1 MVLTPD
7 SGLSYETFT
16 RAEWAE
22 LRRNTP
28 LTLNEADLVAL
39 RGLNEPITLDEV
51 AEVILP
57 LTRLLN
63 LHITA
68 VQQLVRVTDHF
79 LGRAS
84 SPAPFVI
91 GVAGSVS
98 AGKSTIARVLREV
111 LSRWVEH
118 RSVELLT
125 TDGFLHP
132 NQVLQERGLMQ
143 RKGFPESY
151 DLPRLVRFL
160 ADVKAGRDA
169 IAPVYSHL
177 SYDIVPGEQKVFQHP
192 DVLIVEGINVL
203 QPAPNHAERGARTVV
218 SDFFDFSIFI
228 DADEADLRNW
238 YIARFLTLRD
248 TAFQRPDSYF
258 HRFAA
263 LPIEEARAMAAKIW
277 DEINA
282 VNLAQNIASTRDRA
296 TVVLRKSASHAVDE
310 VWMRRAL
317 APSLVNREGARP

>member
-1 MVLTPD
+1 MVHTPD

-16 RAEWAE
+16 RAEWAA

-28 LTLNEADLVAL
+28 LTLTELDLAAL

-51 AEVILP
+51 AEVVLP

-68 VQQLVRVTDHF
+68 VQQLVRVTDSF
-79 LGRAS
+79 LGRPS

-132 NQVLQERGLMQ
+132 NAVLEERGLMQ

-151 DLPRLVRFL
+151 DLPRLVHFL

-169 IAPVYSHL
+169 AAPVYSHL
-177 SYDIVPGEQKVFQHP
+177 SYDIVPGEERVFRHP

-228 DADEADLRNW
+228 DAAEPDLREW
-238 YIARFLTLRD
+238 YVARFLTLRD
-248 TAFQRPDSYF
+248 TAFQRPESYF
-258 HRFAA
+258 HRFAVMGE
-263 LPIEEARAMAAKIW
+263 PEARATAGKIW
-277 DEINA
+277 DDINA
-282 VNLAQNIASTRDRA
+282 VNLTQNIASTRDRA
-296 TVVLRKSASHAVDE
+296 TVVLRKGPTHAVTE
-310 VWMRRAL
+310 VSMRRAL
-317 APSLVNREGARP
+317 APGLVAPAT

>member
-1 MVLTPD
+1 MTPERD
-7 SGLSYETFT
+7 TGLSYEVFT
-16 RAEWAE
+16 RAEWAA

-28 LTLNEADLVAL
+28 LNLTEEDLAAL

-68 VQQLVRVTDHF
+68 VQQLVRVTDIF
-79 LGRAS
+79 LERPS

-98 AGKSTIARVLREV
+98 AGKSTLARVLREV

-132 NQVLQERGLMQ
+132 NAVLEARGIMH

-169 IAPVYSHL
+169 AAPVYSHL
-177 SYDIVPGEQKVFQHP
+177 SYDIVPGEERTFRHP

-203 QPAPNHAERGARTVV
+203 QPAPNHGERGARTVV
-218 SDFFDFSIFI
+218 SDFFDFSIFL
-228 DADEADLRNW
+228 DADAGDLERW
-238 YIARFLTLRD
+238 YVDRFLALCQ
-248 TAFQRPDSYF
+248 TAFRRPESYF
-258 HRFAA
+258 HRFASLSEA
-263 LPIEEARAMAAKIW
+263 EARTTAIKIW
-277 DEINA
+277 REINL
-282 VNLAQNIASTRDRA
+282 VNLEENIAATRDRA
-296 TVVLRKSASHAVDE
+296 TVVLRKGPTHAVEE
-310 VWMRRAL
+310 VRMRRA
-317 APSLVNREGARP
+317 SVDVIR

>member
-1 MVLTPD
+1 MTPERD
-7 SGLSYETFT
+7 TGLSYEVFT
-16 RAEWAE
+16 RGEWAA

-28 LTLNEADLVAL
+28 LTLTEEDLAAL

-68 VQQLVRVTDHF
+68 VQQLVRVTDIF
-79 LGRAS
+79 LERPS

-98 AGKSTIARVLREV
+98 AGKSTLARVLREV

-132 NQVLQERGLMQ
+132 NAVLEARGIMH

-169 IAPVYSHL
+169 AAPVYSHL
-177 SYDIVPGEQKVFQHP
+177 SYDIVPGEERTFRHP

-203 QPAPNHAERGARTVV
+203 QPAPNSAERGARTVV
-218 SDFFDFSIFI
+218 SDFFDFSIFL
-228 DADEADLRNW
+228 DADADDLERW
-238 YIARFLTLRD
+238 YVDRFLALCQ
-248 TAFQRPDSYF
+248 TAFRRPESYF
-258 HRFAA
+258 HRFASLSEA
-263 LPIEEARAMAAKIW
+263 EARTTAIKIW
-277 DEINA
+277 REINL
-282 VNLAQNIASTRDRA
+282 VNLEENIAATRDRA
-296 TVVLRKSASHAVDE
+296 TVVLRKGPTHAVEE
-310 VWMRRAL
+310 VRMRRA
-317 APSLVNREGARP
+317 SVDVIR

>member
-1 MVLTPD
+1 MTPERD
-7 SGLSYETFT
+7 TGLSYEVFT
-16 RAEWAE
+16 RAQWAA

-28 LTLNEADLVAL
+28 LTLTEEDLAAL

-68 VQQLVRVTDHF
+68 VQQLVRVTDIF
-79 LGRAS
+79 LERPS

-98 AGKSTIARVLREV
+98 AGKSTLARVLREV

-132 NQVLQERGLMQ
+132 NQVLEERGLML

-169 IAPVYSHL
+169 AAPVYSHL
-177 SYDIVPGEQKVFQHP
+177 SYDIVPGEERTFRHP

-203 QPAPNHAERGARTVV
+203 QPAPNHGERGARTVV
-218 SDFFDFSIFI
+218 SDFFDFSIFL
-228 DADEADLRNW
+228 DADAGDLERW
-238 YIARFLTLRD
+238 YVDRFLALCQ
-248 TAFQRPDSYF
+248 TAFRRPESYF
-258 HRFAA
+258 HRFASLSEA
-263 LPIEEARAMAAKIW
+263 EARTTAIKIW
-277 DEINA
+277 REINL
-282 VNLAQNIASTRDRA
+282 VNLEENIAATRDRA
-296 TVVLRKSASHAVDE
+296 TVVLRKGPTHAVEE
-310 VWMRRAL
+310 VRMRRA
-317 APSLVNREGARP
+317 SVDVIR

>member
-1 MVLTPD
+1 MGLPTE
-7 SGLSYETFT
+7 SGLSYETFS
-16 RAEWAE
+16 RDEWSA

-28 LTLNEADLVAL
+28 LTLTAADLDAL
-39 RGLNEPITLDEV
+39 RGLNEPITLEEV
-51 AEVILP
+51 ADVILP

-68 VQQLVRVTDHF
+68 VQQLVRVTDSF
-79 LGRAS
+79 LGRPS

-91 GVAGSVS
+91 GVAGSVA

-132 NQVLQERGLMQ
+132 NAVLEARGIMH

-151 DLPRLVRFL
+151 DLPRLVGFL

-169 IAPVYSHL
+169 TAPVYSHL
-177 SYDIVPGEQKVFQHP
+177 AYDIVAGEERTFRHP

-228 DADEADLRNW
+228 DAEADDLERW
-238 YIARFLTLRD
+238 YVDRFLALCA
-248 TAFQRPDSYF
+248 TAFQRPESYF

-263 LPIEEARAMAAKIW
+263 LSEAEARETAVKIW
-277 DEINA
+277 REINL
-282 VNLAQNIASTRDRA
+282 VNLTQNIASTRDRA
-296 TVVLRKSASHAVDE
+296 TVVLRKGPTHAVTE
-310 VWMRRAL
+310 VSMRRAL
-317 APSLVNREGARP
+317 GAGAAPA

>member
-1 MVLTPD
+1 M
-7 SGLSYETFT
+7 
-16 RAEWAE
+16 
-22 LRRNTP
+22 
-28 LTLNEADLVAL
+28 

-51 AEVILP
+51 AEVVLP

-68 VQQLVRVTDHF
+68 VQQLVRVTDSF
-79 LGRAS
+79 LGRPS

-91 GVAGSVS
+91 GVAGSVA

-132 NQVLQERGLMQ
+132 NAVLEARGIMH

-169 IAPVYSHL
+169 TAPVYSHL
-177 SYDIVPGEQKVFQHP
+177 SYDIVPGEARVFRHP

-203 QPAPNHAERGARTVV
+203 QPAPNHGERGARTVV

-228 DADEADLRNW
+228 DAEATDLERW
-238 YIARFLTLRD
+238 YVDRFLALCE
-248 TAFQRPDSYF
+248 TAFRRPESYF

-263 LPIEEARAMAAKIW
+263 LTHDEATATARKIW
-277 DEINA
+277 AEINL
-282 VNLAQNIASTRDRA
+282 VNLTQNIASTRDRA
-296 TVVLRKSASHAVDE
+296 TIVLRKGPTHAVQE

-317 APSLVNREGARP
+317 APGMI

>member
-1 MVLTPD
+1 MTSERD
-7 SGLSYETFT
+7 TGLSYEVFS
-16 RAEWAE
+16 RADWAA

-28 LTLNEADLVAL
+28 LTLTENDLATL
-39 RGLNEPITLDEV
+39 RGLNEPITLEEV

-68 VQQLVRVTDHF
+68 VQQLVRVTDSF
-79 LGRAS
+79 LGRPS

-91 GVAGSVS
+91 GVAGSVA

-132 NQVLQERGLMQ
+132 NAVLQERGLMQ
-143 RKGFPESY
+143 RKGFPGSY

-160 ADVKAGRDA
+160 TDVKAGRDA
-169 IAPVYSHL
+169 IAPIYSHL
-177 SYDIVPGEQKVFQHP
+177 SYDIVPGEEKVYTHP

-203 QPAPNHAERGARTVV
+203 QPAPNSAERGARTVV

-228 DADEADLRNW
+228 DADEDDLQRW
-238 YIARFLTLRD
+238 YVNRFLTLRD
-248 TAFQRPDSYF
+248 TAFQRPESYF
-258 HRFAA
+258 HRYAS
-263 LPIEEARAMAAKIW
+263 LSEEEARAMASKIW
-277 DEINA
+277 VEINY
-282 VNLAQNIASTRDRA
+282 VNLKQNIESTRDRA
-296 TVVLRKSASHAVDE
+296 TVVLRKGPQHGVQE

-317 APSLVNREGARP
+317 APVPPST

>member
-1 MVLTPD
+1 MTTERD
-7 SGLSYETFT
+7 TGLSYEIFSRTQ
-16 RAEWAE
+16 WAA
-22 LRRNTP
+22 LRHNTP
-28 LTLNEADLVAL
+28 LSLTEADLVAL

-51 AEVILP
+51 AEVVLP

-68 VQQLVRVTDHF
+68 VQQLVRVTDSF
-79 LGRAS
+79 LARAS

-91 GVAGSVS
+91 GVAGSVA
-98 AGKSTIARVLREV
+98 AGKSTISRVLREV

-125 TDGFLHP
+125 TDGFLHA
-132 NQVLQERGLMQ
+132 NAVLQERGLMQ

-169 IAPVYSHL
+169 EAPVYSHL
-177 SYDIVPGEQKVFQHP
+177 SYDIVPGETRVFKHP

-228 DADEADLRNW
+228 DAGEDDLRRW
-238 YIARFLTLRD
+238 YVDRFLALRD
-248 TAFQRPDSYF
+248 TAFQRPESYF

-263 LPIEEARAMAAKIW
+263 LSVDEARATATRIW
-277 DEINA
+277 ADINYL
-282 VNLAQNIASTRDRA
+282 NLKQNIESTRDRA
-296 TVVLRKSASHAVDE
+296 TVVLRKGPTHAVEE
-310 VWMRRAL
+310 VWLRRAM
-317 APSLVNREGARP
+317 APVPP